1 MTRKSLLVVEDGEEY
16 AEFARLFLSEE
27 FDVRGTRT
35 AGAAIAAVRDA
46 MPDALLLDLRF
57 DRTPAADLLGD
68 VPELASR
75 LFGGDHARAQ
85 RYVQDQQGALILAA
99 LRELGC
105 HAPAVFVHDF
115 PARRL
120 DNLRR
125 LYGRVAAVPSFDAAA
140 IREALGSP

>member
-1 MTRKSLLVVEDGEEY
+1 MKRLLVVEDGEEY
-16 AEFARLFLSEE
+16 AEFARLFLADAFE
-27 FDVRGTRT
+27 VHGTRT
-35 AGAAIAAVRDA
+35 AAEALVAARDA
-46 MPDALLLDLRF
+46 TPDALLLDLRF
-57 DRTPAADLLGD
+57 DRTPIADLLGD
-68 VPELASR
+68 VPDLATR

-120 DNLRR
+120 ENLRR
-125 LYGRVAAVPSFDAAA
+125 LYGRVGAVPSFDAAA
-140 IREALGSP
+140 IREALESS